1 MTPRSSSGLLCLLAF
16 TLILQA
22 CKPSDQLPPPS
33 GGSPHGYSRSGAVAA
48 SALTGEIAFGAA
60 DGHIWVINAQTG
72 TRQQVTNGQAGNDF
86 DPHWSPD
93 GTQLL
98 FRSMR
103 FRVPDPQG
111 MGLDGILIVNRDGSN
126 ERLISGSR
134 GGLAAAWSPDGRT
147 IVYSTAFDQANER
160 LAAYDVASGQTRD
173 LGVYGEGVN
182 WSADGRFA
190 LVGRLQGIVDA
201 LSGGHSDAQ
210 NWEIW
215 RFRGDFTDPVRLTD
229 SPGDDYAGGWSPDGS
244 QILFTTKR
252 RDAGDVWAMQA
263 DGTGAHS
270 VIAWDGNQ
278 SAEGFLPDG
287 RMLLS
292 DNLGKPEW
300 YLLAPRSGRLERVG
314 ILSGIDGPVAW
325 RAATVRPP
333 VRTAMTAWYRCSP
346 TLNSFMRGSV
356 KHQPK
361 PL

>member
-1 MTPRSSSGLLCLLAF
+1 MAASSGLSLLCLL
-16 TLILQA
+16 TIGGLLQA
-22 CKPSDQLPPPS
+22 CAPSDQLATPS
-33 GGSPHGYSRSGAVAA
+33 GSTSRGPARTSAA
-48 SALTGEIAFGAA
+48 PVSRLTGEIAFGGG
-60 DGHIWVINAQTG
+60 DGHLWLINTQTG
-72 TRQQVTNGQAGNDF
+72 ARQQITHGQVGNDF

-103 FRVPDPQG
+103 FRVPDPTG
-111 MGLDGILIVNRDGSN
+111 IGLDGILIVNRDGSN

-147 IVYSTAFDQANER
+147 IVYSTAFDQMHER

-190 LVGRLQGIVDA
+190 LVGRLQSIVDA
-201 LSGGHSDAQ
+201 LSGGYSEAQ

-215 RFRGDFTDPVRLTD
+215 RFRADFSGPVRLTD

-252 RDAGDVWAMQA
+252 RDAGDVWAMRA
-263 DGTGAHS
+263 DGTGAHP

-278 SAEGFLPDG
+278 SAEGFLLDG
-287 RMLLS
+287 RMLFT

-300 YLLAPRSGRLERVG
+300 YLFGPRTGRLERLAM
-314 ILSGIDGPVAW
+314 LSGIEGPVAW
-325 RAATVRPP
+325 RA
-333 VRTAMTAWYRCSP
+333 
-346 TLNSFMRGSV
+346 
-356 KHQPK
+356 Q
-361 PL
+361 

>member
-1 MTPRSSSGLLCLLAF
+1 MTFMAKLPGL
-16 TLILQA
+16 
-22 CKPSDQLPPPS
+22 
-33 GGSPHGYSRSGAVAA
+33 
-48 SALTGEIAFGAA
+48 IA
-60 DGHIWVINAQTG
+60 DSV
-72 TRQQVTNGQAGNDF
+72 R
-86 DPHWSPD
+86 
-93 GTQLL
+93 
-98 FRSMR
+98 
-103 FRVPDPQG
+103 
-111 MGLDGILIVNRDGSN
+111 
-126 ERLISGSR
+126 
-134 GGLAAAWSPDGRT
+134 
-147 IVYSTAFDQANER
+147 QANER

-173 LGVYGEGVN
+173 LGVYGEGVD

-215 RFRGDFTDPVRLTD
+215 RFRGDFTEPVRLTD

-244 QILFTTKR
+244 EILFTTKR
-252 RDAGDVWAMQA
+252 RDAGDVWVMQA

-292 DNLGKPEW
+292 DNVGKAEW
-300 YLLAPRSGRLERVG
+300 YLFAPRSGRLERVG

-325 RAATVRPP
+325 RAAAVRPP
-333 VRTAMTAWYRCSP
+333 LRTAMTAWYRCSP

-356 KHQPK
+356 KHQPM